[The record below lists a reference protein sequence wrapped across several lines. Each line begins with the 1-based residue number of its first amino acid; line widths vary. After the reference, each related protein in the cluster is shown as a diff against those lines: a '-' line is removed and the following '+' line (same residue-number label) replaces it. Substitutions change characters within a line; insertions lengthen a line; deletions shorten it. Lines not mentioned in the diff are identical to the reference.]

1 MCIIHPD
8 SEILTT
14 YLGYLSSSNLLTF
27 LFFDRSDILHNVGK
41 ESHYTQ
47 SGCKVFHY
55 TTFGM
60 RHVILAVIISL
71 LTYAWIITRHNFN
84 QEQLDKRIRDNIAWL
99 IIIAFVI
106 EAIFGITVA
115 VYVDVSPIHAT
126 VSTI

>member
-1 MCIIHPD
+1 
-8 SEILTT
+8 
-14 YLGYLSSSNLLTF
+14 
-27 LFFDRSDILHNVGK
+27 
-41 ESHYTQ
+41 
-47 SGCKVFHY
+47 
-55 TTFGM
+55 M

-126 VSTI
+126 VSTSSEGLYALFSGMLLKCHGEMDL

>member
-1 MCIIHPD
+1 M
-8 SEILTT
+8 
-14 YLGYLSSSNLLTF
+14 
-27 LFFDRSDILHNVGK
+27 GK

-47 SGCKVFHY
+47 SGCKVLHY

-71 LTYAWIITRHNFN
+71 FTYAWIITRHNFN
-84 QEQLDKRIRDNIAWL
+84 QEQLDKRIRENIAWL
-99 IIIAFVI
+99 IIVAFVI

-126 VSTI
+126 VSTN

>member
-1 MCIIHPD
+1 
-8 SEILTT
+8 
-14 YLGYLSSSNLLTF
+14 
-27 LFFDRSDILHNVGK
+27 
-41 ESHYTQ
+41 
-47 SGCKVFHY
+47 
-55 TTFGM
+55 M

-126 VSTI
+126 VSTSSEGLYARFSGMLLKCHGEMELWNKLKCD